1 MAQFRWSY
9 LSPQGKRHIVGIFHG
24 ERTGHLM
31 IYVNS
36 KVVQIDFKVFE
47 DKLYSFFIDEELC
60 EVSVEKKGER
70 FSYEF
75 KLNKDAD
82 TPLNRRRK
90 AFNRVNRNRIIA
102 LFVGLALFI
111 TLGLVFGSY
120 QKRKREKEK
129 QERLETLMA
138 RKTARATAT
147 IDSIKWS
154 GDQGIFF
161 YTFPEGD
168 ALSNGQTHFERSGV
182 AYYSEGLPIEKGDE
196 FLVEYNS
203 SGNSSKLLLN
213 EPTSLQWSNYLRRA
227 YIVEEKF
234 NPHLSG
240 REILCRVECAY
251 RVGGLPG
258 LADVYFQDRS
268 PEANPRH
275 NELTYKRLV
284 RDIPFQTAYKQY
296 CLPGLE

>member
-36 KVVQIDFKVFE
+36 KIVQIDFKVFE

-60 EVSVEKKGER
+60 EVSVEKKNGR
-70 FSYEF
+70 FFYDF

-90 AFNRVNRNRIIA
+90 AFNRVNRNRIVA
-102 LFVGLALFI
+102 LFAGLALFI

-120 QKRKREKEK
+120 QKRKKEKEK
-129 QERLETLMA
+129 QERLETLLA
-138 RKTARATAT
+138 RKSAKATAT
-147 IDSIKWS
+147 IDSINWV

-161 YTFPEGD
+161 FTFPVDDGM
-168 ALSNGQTHFERSGV
+168 STGQAHFERSGV
-182 AYYSEGLPIEKGDE
+182 TFYTQGLPIERGDE
-196 FLVEYNS
+196 FLVEYNAA
-203 SGNSSKLLLN
+203 GNTSKLLLN

-227 YIVEEKF
+227 YVVEEKF
-234 NPHLSG
+234 NPQLSG

-251 RVGGLPG
+251 RVSGLSG

-268 PEANPRH
+268 PEVNPWH
-275 NELTYKRLV
+275 NEVTYKRLI
-284 RDIPFQTAYKQY
+284 RDIPFQKAYQQY